1 MTKTPVFTGSG
12 VAICTPFTENGIH
25 FDRLTQW
32 IEFHIKSKTDS
43 IIICGTTGEASTMS
57 DEEHQHAISHA
68 VKVANGRIPIVAGT
82 GSNDTLYAAEM
93 SKYAEDA
100 GADACLVVTPYY
112 NKATQKGL
120 LKHFE
125 TIAAATSIP
134 IILYNVPSRTGMTI
148 AIDTYKELAKI
159 PHING
164 TKEASG
170 DISHI
175 AKLFA
180 ACGDSLNVWS
190 GNDDQILPILALGGK
205 GVISVAANI
214 VPEIVHNICTLWFEG
229 KVQECVALQREY
241 LELFNDLFIE
251 VNPAPIKNA
260 MNLMGFDAGE
270 LRMPMVDLDPKNL
283 EIVKKSLQNKGL
295 LKI

>member
-1 MTKTPVFTGSG
+1 MTKTPIFTGSG
-12 VAICTPFTENGIH
+12 VAICTPFNETGID
-25 FDRLTQW
+25 FNKLTQW

-57 DEEHQHAISHA
+57 DEEHQDAITHA
-68 VKVANGRIPIVAGT
+68 VEVVNGRIPVVAGT

-93 SKYAEDA
+93 SKFAEEA

-125 TIAAATSIP
+125 TIASATKLP

-175 AKLFA
+175 AKIFA

-190 GNDDQILPILALGGK
+190 GNDDQIVPILALGGK

-214 VPEIVHNICTLWFEG
+214 VPEIVHNICELWFDE
-229 KVQECVALQREY
+229 KVQESVTLQREY
-241 LELFNDLFIE
+241 LELFNNLFIE

-260 MNLMGFDAGE
+260 MNLLGFEAGN
-270 LRMPMVDLDPKNL
+270 LRMPMVDLEPKNL
-283 EIVKKSLQNKGL
+283 EILKKSLQQMNL
-295 LKI
+295 LV